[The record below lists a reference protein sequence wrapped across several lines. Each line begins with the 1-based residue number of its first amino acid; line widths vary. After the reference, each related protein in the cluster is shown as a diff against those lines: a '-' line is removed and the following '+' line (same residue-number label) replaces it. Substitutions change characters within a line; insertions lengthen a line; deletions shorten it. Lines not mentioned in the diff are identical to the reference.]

1 MAPAN
6 NVRVM
11 CARVA
16 EVMTI
21 KLASFEFQDLN
32 TGANESAEL
41 SSNRAQTY
49 SSRLEPLVRDVVTF
63 KTVLNESADFGENS
77 KLITD
82 LLKRQRI
89 SGSVQRLWTYSDM
102 MP

>member
-11 CARVA
+11 WRARVA

-21 KLASFEFQDLN
+21 KLASFEFQDWN
-32 TGANESAEL
+32 TGANESAEC

-49 SSRLEPLVRDVVTF
+49 SSSRKRAVVTF
-63 KTVLNESADFGENS
+63 KTVLNESADFRENS
-77 KLITD
+77 ELFA
-82 LLKRQRI
+82 
-89 SGSVQRLWTYSDM
+89 RL
-102 MP
+102 

>member
-21 KLASFEFQDLN
+21 KLVSFESQDWN

-49 SSRLEPLVRDVVTF
+49 SSSSRIVRDVVTF
-63 KTVLNESADFGENS
+63 KTVLNESADFEREF
-77 KLITD
+77 KA
-82 LLKRQRI
+82 
-89 SGSVQRLWTYSDM
+89 YH
-102 MP
+102 